1 MSFAV
6 IQCVSGDIDIL
17 TVYTFIRLP
26 GLLVID
32 VPGSQADIAATAHQS
47 CRVIDMIFYISLKM
61 VQCQY
66 LSLYVQEFIRCK
78 LEPMLTGNLAVLLI
92 IQLSGGQRDPL
103 FTV

>member
-1 MSFAV
+1 
-6 IQCVSGDIDIL
+6 
-17 TVYTFIRLP
+17 
-26 GLLVID
+26 
-32 VPGSQADIAATAHQS
+32 
-47 CRVIDMIFYISLKM
+47 MIFYISLKM